1 MEEIVFCIIS
11 IWLKGW
17 KNGKIENM
25 SFLPLLVGQKKG
37 RKEKLLY
44 FKLPLYLYIIYFKFI
59 NEGKICYIF
68 FSHSTSL
75 LFSSRIRWVLVGPG
89 GKHSPSPFSFVPIFL
104 SYQAVK
110 HSCSFSIFFPPSFIL
125 LLSDNQSWDE
135 NFKGRV
141 PSAYRFTRE
150 TFLLKLN

>member
-68 FSHSTSL
+68 F
-75 LFSSRIRWVLVGPG
+75 
-89 GKHSPSPFSFVPIFL
+89 FSFDISP
-104 SYQAVK
+104 
-110 HSCSFSIFFPPSFIL
+110 IFFPHSVSFGGPRWKTLTFPFFLRSYFSLISSSETLLFIL
-125 LLSDNQSWDE
+125 HFLSSLFHSPPIRQSE
-135 NFKGRV
+135 LGRK
-141 PSAYRFTRE
+141 F
-150 TFLLKLN
+150 